1 MEGAAGLA
9 EALDRALA
17 ALLLQ
22 AGYNSTV
29 VLIGA
34 SLLGVAAGLVGT
46 FTFLRGRALVSDAL
60 SHATLPGIVL
70 AFMVGTSL
78 GWTTRSLPL
87 LLTGAAL
94 SGAAGVLAVQLVTR
108 FTRLTED
115 TAIAAVLSVSFG
127 LGVLL
132 LSYAQGMDAGGQAG
146 LQTFILG
153 QTAGMTR
160 AEAQTIAVLAAGAA
174 LAVALLFKEFRLLCF
189 DPGFAQGLGWPVF
202 RLDLLM
208 AGLTVLVTVIG
219 LQTVGL
225 VLIVAFLII
234 PPVAARFWSD
244 RLERILVIAGAI
256 GGVSGYVGTALSS
269 AWPRLPAGG
278 VIVLVAGALFL
289 VSLLLAPR
297 RGLLAALVRRVLFR
311 LRLARVLGLVDLRRG
326 VAPRTGPL
334 PVLRLWL
341 RLSGLTDAGGGLTPH
356 GHVEAARVE
365 ANLRLWEALSRTD
378 ASAIPDTA
386 LWGVDP
392 VERVLP
398 ADALARLRASSPA
411 RRPHGR
417 EALP

>member
-1 MEGAAGLA
+1 MDGTAAPAGAL
-9 EALDRALA
+9 ERAVA

-29 VLIGA
+29 VLVGA

-60 SHATLPGIVL
+60 GHATLPGIVT
-70 AFMVGTSL
+70 AFIVGSSL

-87 LLTGAAL
+87 LLTGAAV
-94 SGAAGVLAVQLVTR
+94 SGSAGVLAVQLVTR

-115 TAIAAVLSVSFG
+115 TAIAAVLSVAFG

-132 LSYAQGMDAGGQAG
+132 LSYAQTMEAGGQAG

-160 AEAQTIAVLAAGAA
+160 AEAQAIAVLAAGAA
-174 LAVALLFKEFRLLCF
+174 LAAALLFKEFRLICF

-244 RLERILVIAGAI
+244 RLERILAIAGAI
-256 GGVSGYVGTALSS
+256 GGVSG
-269 AWPRLPAGG
+269 
-278 VIVLVAGALFL
+278 
-289 VSLLLAPR
+289 
-297 RGLLAALVRRVLFR
+297 
-311 LRLARVLGLVDLRRG
+311 
-326 VAPRTGPL
+326 
-334 PVLRLWL
+334 
-341 RLSGLTDAGGGLTPH
+341 
-356 GHVEAARVE
+356 
-365 ANLRLWEALSRTD
+365 
-378 ASAIPDTA
+378 
-386 LWGVDP
+386 
-392 VERVLP
+392 
-398 ADALARLRASSPA
+398 
-411 RRPHGR
+411 
-417 EALP
+417 

>member
-9 EALDRALA
+9 EGLDRAVA

-70 AFMVGTSL
+70 AFMVGASL

-174 LAVALLFKEFRLLCF
+174 LAVTLLFKEFRLLCF
-189 DPGFAQGLGWPVF
+189 DPGFARGLGWPVF

-244 RLERILVIAGAI
+244 RLERILAIAGAI

-278 VIVLVAGALFL
+278 VIVLVAGTLFL

-297 RGLLAALVRRVLFR
+297 RGLLAALVRRGLFR
-311 LRLARVLGLVDLRRG
+311 LCLARVLGLVDLRRG
-326 VAPRTGPL
+326 AALRTGPL
-334 PVLRLWL
+334 PILRLWL

-356 GHVEAARVE
+356 GHVEAARAE
-365 ANLRLWEALSRTD
+365 ANLRLWETLSRTD
-378 ASAIPDTA
+378 APAIPDTA

-398 ADALARLRASSPA
+398 ADALARLRASA
-411 RRPHGR
+411 LAHGPHRGK
-417 EALP
+417 ALP